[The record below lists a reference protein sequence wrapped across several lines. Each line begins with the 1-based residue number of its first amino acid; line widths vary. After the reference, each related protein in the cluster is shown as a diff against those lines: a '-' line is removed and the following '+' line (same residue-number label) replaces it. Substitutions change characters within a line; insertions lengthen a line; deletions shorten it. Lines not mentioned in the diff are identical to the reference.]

1 MMASANDRQSRRELL
16 DTISEQK
23 DQIGRYEARLRDVVR
38 AYKGLVKEKEALE
51 SSIKILGTN
60 AAPTS
65 TAGAESEGKKQN
77 ISKVFI
83 SLSHLLKKNNVK
95 QSQFWGFVGF
105 FFGEVA
111 LWKIRIEMFSAY
123 KEIRSKLFI
132 KKQVHSWILYF
143 SSEKFIN
150 FQILSN

>member
-23 DQIGRYEARLRDVVR
+23 DQIGRYESRLRDVVR

-65 TAGAESEGKKQN
+65 TAGAEAEGKK
-77 ISKVFI
+77 S
-83 SLSHLLKKNNVK
+83 
-95 QSQFWGFVGF
+95 
-105 FFGEVA
+105 
-111 LWKIRIEMFSAY
+111 
-123 KEIRSKLFI
+123 
-132 KKQVHSWILYF
+132 
-143 SSEKFIN
+143 
-150 FQILSN
+150 

>member
-1 MMASANDRQSRRELL
+1 MASANDRQSRRELL

-65 TAGAESEGKKQN
+65 SAGAESEGKK
-77 ISKVFI
+77 SEHSEHFKGFHFVK
-83 SLSHLLKKNNVK
+83 SLL
-95 QSQFWGFVGF
+95 Q
-105 FFGEVA
+105 
-111 LWKIRIEMFSAY
+111 IE
-123 KEIRSKLFI
+123 IT
-132 KKQVHSWILYF
+132 
-143 SSEKFIN
+143 
-150 FQILSN
+150 

>member
-38 AYKGLVKEKEALE
+38 AYKGLVMEKEALE

-60 AAPTS
+60 AAPTT

-77 ISKVFI
+77 ISRSFI
-83 SLSHLLKKNNVK
+83 L
-95 QSQFWGFVGF
+95 
-105 FFGEVA
+105 
-111 LWKIRIEMFSAY
+111 
-123 KEIRSKLFI
+123 
-132 KKQVHSWILYF
+132 
-143 SSEKFIN
+143 
-150 FQILSN
+150 